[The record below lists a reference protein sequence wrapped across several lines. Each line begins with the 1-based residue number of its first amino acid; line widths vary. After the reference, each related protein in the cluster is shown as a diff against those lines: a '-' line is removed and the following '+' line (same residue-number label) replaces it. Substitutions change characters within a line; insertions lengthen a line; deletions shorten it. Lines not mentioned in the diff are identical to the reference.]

1 VAGEAGSRGP
11 EGPLTE
17 AKHVLERYYAV
28 ASTVVR
34 TVKSRETRPARKRV
48 TSGRV
53 PQDRIEKAK
62 KKLSKKSYSQT

>member
-1 VAGEAGSRGP
+1 MAGEAGSRGP

-17 AKHVLERYYAV
+17 AKHVLERYYVV

-48 TSGRV
+48 TKRAGSAG
-53 PQDRIEKAK
+53 
-62 KKLSKKSYSQT
+62 